1 MDKFLEFVVEHI
13 GSLIFF
19 VFVGLFIWL
28 MFAMAE
34 SSSQARENTRRL
46 TEACYSQGLV
56 LVETDAGQRCADPRT
71 LVKVK

>member
-1 MDKFLEFVVEHI
+1 MDKFLEFIVDNI

-19 VFVGLFIWL
+19 VFAGLCIWF
-28 MFAMAE
+28 MFAVADAG
-34 SSSQARENTRRL
+34 SRAHENTRKL

-56 LVETDAGQRCADPRT
+56 LVDTDAGQRCADPRT